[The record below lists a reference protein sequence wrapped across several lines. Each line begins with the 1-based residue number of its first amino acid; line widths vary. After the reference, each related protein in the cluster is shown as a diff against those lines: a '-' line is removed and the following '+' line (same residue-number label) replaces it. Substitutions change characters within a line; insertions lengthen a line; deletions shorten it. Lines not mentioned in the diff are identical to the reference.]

1 MTDHTA
7 LIRYGR
13 ITIMKATGYSTWN
26 GSWKRGNGTISTQ
39 TKTMKDVPYTFSS
52 RFEGAPGASPE
63 ELLAA
68 AHAGCFNQALANNF
82 GMISFEAESISTS
95 VSIEFGDSVAGHPA
109 IKSSHITVEA
119 NVPNISKEQ
128 FDYCVQQA
136 RNNCTISRVLK
147 CDITSS
153 ATLRA
158 TANAGAPV

>member
-1 MTDHTA
+1 MTNHTA

-158 TANAGAPV
+158 TANAGAPA

>member
-1 MTDHTA
+1 
-7 LIRYGR
+7 
-13 ITIMKATGYSTWN
+13 MKATGYSTWN

-95 VSIEFGDSVAGHPA
+95 VSIEFGDSVVGHPA
-109 IKSSHITVEA
+109 IKSLHITVEA
-119 NVPNISKEQ
+119 SVPNISKEQ

-158 TANAGAPV
+158 TANAGAPA